1 MTISNNKDNN
11 NTDSETSNFLNNKD
25 SFDTG
30 DSSSSKVSTQPKMAT
45 QAWMF
50 IVFWI
55 SISCTMILFNKA
67 VLSSLDFPFPMFL
80 TTWHMI
86 LASILTQIMS
96 KTTSML
102 PGVQEKK
109 VDANVMQGQILPV
122 SLCFAVSLV
131 LSNKSYIYL
140 SVSYIQMLKA
150 FTPVAVLIFSFFSGL
165 EKTST
170 TELYIV
176 TVICIGVAM
185 TSVGETFFSW
195 IGFTFQA
202 LAILAEST
210 RLVLVNLL
218 LKNLKLDPLSS
229 LYYIAPVCAT
239 FIGLACLIFEASSLP
254 WDRMLTIEFLF
265 IMIVNGLVSFTLN
278 VAVVLLISNTSAL
291 ILTLAG
297 IVKDIMLVL
306 LSVIIFGSPV
316 TPLQYV
322 GYGVALLGLHLHK
335 EYKKEPEKIATLF
348 GKISCTS
355 RSGNSTV

>member
-1 MTISNNKDNN
+1 MTFDVSKDNN
-11 NTDSETSNFLNNKD
+11 INNTADSNSVNTKD
-25 SFDTG
+25 SLDER
-30 DSSSSKVSTQPKMAT
+30 DNRQQSKMAT
-45 QAWMF
+45 QAWVY

-67 VLSSLDFPFPMFL
+67 MLSSLDFPFPMFL
-80 TTWHMI
+80 TTWHMV

-109 VDANVMQGQILPV
+109 VDAAVMQGQILPV

-150 FTPVAVLIFSFFSGL
+150 FTPVAVLTFSFFSGL
-165 EKTST
+165 EKPSC
-170 TELYIV
+170 TELYVV
-176 TVICIGVAM
+176 TIICIGVAM
-185 TSVGETFFSW
+185 ASVGETFFSW
-195 IGFTFQA
+195 IGFTFQS

-229 LYYIAPVCAT
+229 LYYIAPLCAA
-239 FIGLACLIFEASSLP
+239 FIGLACLIFEAGSLP
-254 WDRMLTIEFLF
+254 WQRMFTLEFVL
-265 IMIVNGLVSFTLN
+265 ILIINGLVSFTLN
-278 VAVVLLISNTSAL
+278 VSVVLLISNTSAL
-291 ILTLAG
+291 TLTLAG

-306 LSVIIFGSPV
+306 LSVLIFGSPV

-335 EYKKEPEKIATLF
+335 EFKKNPEKIQALF
-348 GKISCTS
+348 SKLISCELGS
-355 RSGNSTV
+355 SGSISSKV